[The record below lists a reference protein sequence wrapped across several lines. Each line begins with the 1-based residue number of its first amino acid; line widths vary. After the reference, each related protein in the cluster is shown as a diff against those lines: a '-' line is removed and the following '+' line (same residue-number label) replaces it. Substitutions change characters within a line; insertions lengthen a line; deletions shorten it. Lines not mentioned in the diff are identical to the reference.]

1 MSIKR
6 KARPPVVRKVSSG
19 NDRFTPMTPE
29 DERQLEDDR
38 AWFKARP
45 GTDVRVRP
53 PFPGEDF
60 DGRLAWPAELVVVRK
75 VTPGFRVRYPLARY
89 GFYNAKSLH

>member
-1 MSIKR
+1 MSTKR

-19 NDRFTPMTPE
+19 NSSTPMTPE

-45 GTDVRVRP
+45 GVNRRLRPSFNFGGYLARP
-53 PFPGEDF
+53 PKLVLVRQVAPGL
-60 DGRLAWPAELVVVRK
+60 RLR
-75 VTPGFRVRYPLARY
+75 TPLPSYTDTDPDAPQ
-89 GFYNAKSLH
+89 